1 MTLISTLST
10 SNYLLDLTIS
20 RGVIAFQFIWLGV
33 GVVLLCGRRINEL
46 WYTFFFLLPIIML
59 TKFIKGFS
67 GGLSLLHPNL
77 EILPRMRASVAF
89 KALADTAHLDASID
103 PHLVYPQEFIIVYV
117 LKLITGGSIIDLYEI
132 AMKSLSIA
140 FWLILALLLFKLMN
154 SLELQSRITRCLLI
168 TLLTSILVTF
178 QPGYSEEVSYA
189 YPLLAIGVY
198 ILRKYGVSSLIESR
212 SVVIIMLLSLGVIL
226 GSQRETFVL
235 LTLSILLLFFNAF
248 VRIVKPFMI
257 YTVSTSIALSI
268 SVLTL
273 VQLLYNAWL
282 YSRAYLSYF
291 QALLQVIREVLRG
304 KWEIARPPLHT
315 LAQIENPVDRWM
327 SYLGSISLF
336 TMLTVSSIIGLAIL
350 IHSLYGLLYLGRGGK
365 SKVDINVVDLGMVVT
380 FLAFGS
386 IIAVQYIMNVLGLW
400 NIDFESTIPLL
411 KVPLLYIP
419 IIGAK
424 VLPKL
429 GLSNMVKPPFTNS
442 RYIRF
447 VEVTVIV
454 FLLIVLIP
462 SALGLPLRTPVKT
475 YSDVLNIKGDPV
487 ELTISA
493 NNIYS
498 FVLQH
503 NLQEE
508 FVLDPRFS
516 GHYLYLPLRY
526 VGLYVTTLNF
536 YIKLDA
542 ENSDAII
549 LASGSFVAYLSSGK
563 IYVYDGER
571 IIMPY

>member
-1 MTLISTLST
+1 
-10 SNYLLDLTIS
+10 
-20 RGVIAFQFIWLGV
+20 
-33 GVVLLCGRRINEL
+33 
-46 WYTFFFLLPIIML
+46 ML

-336 TMLTVSSIIGLAIL
+336 TMLTVSSIIGLAVL

-442 RYIRF
+442 
-447 VEVTVIV
+447 
-454 FLLIVLIP
+454 
-462 SALGLPLRTPVKT
+462 S
-475 YSDVLNIKGDPV
+475 
-487 ELTISA
+487 
-493 NNIYS
+493 
-498 FVLQH
+498 
-503 NLQEE
+503 
-508 FVLDPRFS
+508 
-516 GHYLYLPLRY
+516 LY
-526 VGLYVTTLNF
+526 TF
-536 YIKLDA
+536 C
-542 ENSDAII
+542 
-549 LASGSFVAYLSSGK
+549 
-563 IYVYDGER
+563 
-571 IIMPY
+571 